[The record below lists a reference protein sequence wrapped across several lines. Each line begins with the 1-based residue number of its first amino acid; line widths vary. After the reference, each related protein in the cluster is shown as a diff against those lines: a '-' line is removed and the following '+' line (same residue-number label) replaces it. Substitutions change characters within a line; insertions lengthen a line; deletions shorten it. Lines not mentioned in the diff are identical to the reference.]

1 MIDLNV
7 KNKLPGEIGKYF
19 TLGWMYHDLAGFDKP
34 SPDQLIEEQK
44 ASGNRVQ
51 IVKKPGKTG
60 SQFKVIASLPVLK
73 QKAEVKQSMPIIFK
87 EE

>member
-7 KNKLPGEIGKYF
+7 KKKLPGELDKYF
-19 TLGWMYHDLAGFDKP
+19 KLDWMYHDLTGFDKP
-34 SPDQLIEEQK
+34 SPDQIIEEQK

-51 IVKKPGKTG
+51 IIKKAAKA
-60 SQFKVIASLPVLK
+60 SNQFKAIASLPVLK
-73 QKAEVKQSMPIIFK
+73 AKAEVKQSMPIIFK